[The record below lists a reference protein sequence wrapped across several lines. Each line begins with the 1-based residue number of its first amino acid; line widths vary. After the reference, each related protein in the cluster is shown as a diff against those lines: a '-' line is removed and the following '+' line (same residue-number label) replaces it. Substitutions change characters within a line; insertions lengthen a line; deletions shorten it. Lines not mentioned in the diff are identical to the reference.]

1 MPPLKSTKGP
11 SAASLAILLLLAVA
25 TLWLPWPGDCLFY
38 SKGEPREA
46 IVSMSM
52 LQSGDWV
59 LPVTAGEMP
68 YKPPM
73 LAWLISIFAV
83 VFNGGVVNEFVARM
97 PSALAAIGMILA
109 TYFWARRFRSEKFA
123 LAAALVLATSFEV
136 FRAAEACRVDMVL
149 TACMVGAIFM
159 LQRLIDDPATPRRW
173 WRRVAVVLLLS
184 GAFLTKGPIGAFLP
198 LLAVGIYVL
207 IMRKNKW
214 LTIGKLALY
223 GLASLLLPA
232 AWYYAAYL
240 HGGQAFIDL
249 VWEEN
254 FGRLSGT
261 MSYESH
267 VNPFYYNFLTILSG
281 MLPWTLL
288 VACTAHIG
296 WKHRSRPG
304 AGAAMALIAA
314 LTVIIFYCIPASKRS
329 VYLLPAYPFM
339 AYGVAVLI
347 DLAANSRPMLYF
359 NRVVAV
365 LAVIVPV
372 VVCISAF
379 IPFGKFSF
387 TADHWWRWGLLFIP
401 TMCGLAALLTRD
413 GCKGP
418 ASAFAC
424 IWALL
429 LCYNAAVM
437 PAAVNPLSSKP
448 VAEEIRREAA
458 GHPIYTL
465 GDIATHP
472 TYSLAFY
479 LDNQMN
485 IVHTADLDTL
495 SAGSVVIITEAA
507 DTVAVADTAA
517 FTLRQLTPRLAD
529 TRRPAY
535 LAIRR

>member
-1 MPPLKSTKGP
+1 MPQLNTPKAP
-11 SAASLAILLLLAVA
+11 SAGALAILLLLAVA
-25 TLWLPWPGDCLFY
+25 SLWMPWLGDCLFY

-46 IVSMSM
+46 IVAMSM

-97 PSALAAIGMILA
+97 PSALAAIAMVMA
-109 TYFWARRFRSEKFA
+109 TFFWARRHRSDQFA
-123 LAAALVLATSFEV
+123 LAAAMVLATSFEV

-159 LQRLIDDPATPRRW
+159 LQRLIDDPDTPRRW

-207 IMRKNKW
+207 ILRKDKW
-214 LTIGKLALY
+214 LTIGKLALF

-232 AWYYAAYL
+232 VWYYAAYL
-240 HGGQAFIDL
+240 HGGQAFFDL
-249 VWEEN
+249 AWEEN

-281 MLPWTLL
+281 MAPWTLL
-288 VACTAHIG
+288 FLFTAHIG
-296 WKHRSRPG
+296 WKRRSRPA
-304 AGAAMALIAA
+304 AGAAMTLTAA

-339 AYGVAVLI
+339 AYGVAVLVE
-347 DLAANSRPMLYF
+347 LAAKSKPMLLF
-359 NRVVAV
+359 NRIVAA

-372 VVCISAF
+372 AVCVSAV

-387 TADHWWRWGLLFIP
+387 TADHWWRWCLLFVP
-401 TMCGLAALLTRD
+401 VMCGLAALITRN
-413 GCKGP
+413 GCKG
-418 ASAFAC
+418 SAPGFAC
-424 IWALL
+424 IWAIL

-437 PAAVNPLSSKP
+437 PAAVNPLSTKP
-448 VAEEIRREAA
+448 VAEELRREAA

-472 TYSLAFY
+472 TYSLAYY
-479 LDNQMN
+479 LNNQMN
-485 IVHTADLDTL
+485 ITHTADLDTL
-495 SAGSVVIITEAA
+495 APGSVVIITDAA

>member
-1 MPPLKSTKGP
+1 MPQLNTPKAP
-11 SAASLAILLLLAVA
+11 SAGALAILLLLAVA
-25 TLWLPWPGDCLFY
+25 TLWLPWLGDCLFY

-46 IVSMSM
+46 IVAMSM

-83 VFNGGVVNEFVARM
+83 MFNGGVVNEFVTRM
-97 PSALAAIGMILA
+97 PSALAAIAMVMA
-109 TYFWARRFRSEKFA
+109 TFFWARRHRSEQFA
-123 LAAALVLATSFEV
+123 LAAAMVLATSFEV

-159 LQRLIDDPATPRRW
+159 LQRLIDDPDTPLRW

-207 IMRKNKW
+207 ILRPNKW

-232 AWYYAAYL
+232 LWYYAAYL
-240 HGGQAFIDL
+240 HGGQAFFDL

-281 MLPWTLL
+281 MTPWTLL
-288 VACTAHIG
+288 FLFTAHIG
-296 WKHRSRPG
+296 WQRRSRPG
-304 AGAAMALIAA
+304 AGAAMALTAA

-339 AYGVAVLI
+339 AYGVAVLV
-347 DLAANSRPMLYF
+347 DLAAKSKSMTVF
-359 NRVVAV
+359 NRLVAA

-372 VVCISAF
+372 AVCVSAV

-387 TADHWWRWGLLFIP
+387 TADHWWRWCLLFVP
-401 TMCGLAALLTRD
+401 VMCGLAALLTRD
-413 GCKGP
+413 GCKGAAP
-418 ASAFAC
+418 GFAC
-424 IWALL
+424 IWAIL

-437 PAAVNPLSSKP
+437 PAAVNPLSAKP

-472 TYSLAFY
+472 TYSLAYY

-485 IVHTADLDTL
+485 ITHTADLNTL
-495 SAGSVVIITEAA
+495 APGSVVIITDAA

>member
-1 MPPLKSTKGP
+1 MPQLNTPKTP
-11 SAASLAILLLLAVA
+11 SAGALAILLLLAVA
-25 TLWLPWPGDCLFY
+25 SLWMPWLGDCLFY

-46 IVSMSM
+46 IVAMSM
-52 LQSGDWV
+52 LQSGNWV

-97 PSALAAIGMILA
+97 PSALAAIAMVMA
-109 TYFWARRFRSEKFA
+109 TFFWARRHRSDQFA
-123 LAAALVLATSFEV
+123 LAAAMVLATSFEV

-159 LQRLIDDPATPRRW
+159 LQRLIDEPDTPRRW

-198 LLAVGIYVL
+198 LLAVGIYAL
-207 IMRKNKW
+207 ILRKDKW

-232 AWYYAAYL
+232 VWYYAAYL
-240 HGGQAFIDL
+240 HGGQAFFDL

-281 MLPWTLL
+281 MVPWTLL
-288 VACTAHIG
+288 FLFTAHIG
-296 WKHRSRPG
+296 WQRRSRPG
-304 AGAAMALIAA
+304 TGAAMALTAA
-314 LTVIIFYCIPASKRS
+314 FTVIIFYCIPASKRS

-339 AYGVAVLI
+339 AYGVAVLVE
-347 DLAANSRPMLYF
+347 LAAKSKPMLLF
-359 NRVVAV
+359 NRIVAA
-365 LAVIVPV
+365 LTVIVPV
-372 VVCISAF
+372 AVCVSAV

-387 TADHWWRWGLLFIP
+387 TVDHWWRWCLLFVP
-401 TMCGLAALLTRD
+401 VMCGLAALITRN
-413 GCKGP
+413 GCKGAAP
-418 ASAFAC
+418 GFAC
-424 IWALL
+424 IWAIL

-437 PAAVNPLSSKP
+437 PAAVNPLSTKP
-448 VAEEIRREAA
+448 VAEELRREAA
-458 GHPIYTL
+458 GHRIYTL

-472 TYSLAFY
+472 TYSLAYY

-485 IVHTADLDTL
+485 ITHAANLDTL
-495 SAGSVVIITEAA
+495 APGSVVIITDAA